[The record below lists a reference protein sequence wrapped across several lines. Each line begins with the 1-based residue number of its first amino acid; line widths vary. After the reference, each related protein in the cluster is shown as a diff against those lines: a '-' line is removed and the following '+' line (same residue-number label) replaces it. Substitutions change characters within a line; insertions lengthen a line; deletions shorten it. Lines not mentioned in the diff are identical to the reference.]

1 MAGLRDEEALPGVH
15 FVLSCFPELLSF
27 GLAVLSVGF

>member
-1 MAGLRDEEALPGVH
+1 MAGVRDEEAFLGVH